1 MQPNRINYRHSFRD
15 QRLPGKQ
22 QRQKHREVEHL
33 GIQTKTDSSIAQQ
46 RPADAGGPATRF
58 EARIGGQAEGQFQIG
73 QVLQRDI
80 EIEGG
85 GE

>member
-1 MQPNRINYRHSFRD
+1 VQPNRINYRHSFRD